1 MQIVITQIGSKN
13 NDYKNLEEFYQQE
26 WPADK
31 SEVEKNWIL
40 NILETSVSQLWSL
53 YTAMVHRPQ
62 VSR

>member
-13 NDYKNLEEFYQQE
+13 NDCKNLEEFYQQE

-31 SEVEKNWIL
+31 SEVEINQTL

-53 YTAMVHRPQ
+53 DTAMVHGPQ

>member
-31 SEVEKNWIL
+31 NEVEKNWIL

-53 YTAMVHRPQ
+53 DTAMVHGPQ